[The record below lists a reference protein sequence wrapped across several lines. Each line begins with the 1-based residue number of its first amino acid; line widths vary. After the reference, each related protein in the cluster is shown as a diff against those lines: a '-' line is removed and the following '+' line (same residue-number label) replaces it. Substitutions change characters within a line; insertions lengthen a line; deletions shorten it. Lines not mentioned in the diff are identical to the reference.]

1 MPNKCDYCPTPIDG
15 KKHTWIDGR
24 ERTRGLLL
32 DAPLAGEV
40 TRQGPSVLGARI
52 HPLIEHAGAG
62 TPPHGLRLGHTGA
75 NDQAQGRSTTTSMS
89 RALVAGRLKKG
100 SLPGR

>member
-40 TRQGPSVLGARI
+40 TRQGPSVLRARI
-52 HPLIEHAGAG
+52 HPLI
-62 TPPHGLRLGHTGA
+62 
-75 NDQAQGRSTTTSMS
+75 
-89 RALVAGRLKKG
+89 
-100 SLPGR
+100 